1 MRRIREISAD
11 TLWRLL
17 AWGGTGAVLGGA
29 LVIASALLL
38 SPAEWPGATMLH
50 WGLCGAVV
58 LLAAVW
64 ALKGGEQRPVD
75 QYDPNPGEGSGMIRA
90 AAALVLFLAFHVALR
105 ELPGARGET
114 GVPDEPED
122 RVAGEEAVLPDVLVD
137 FASISDLWFMGA
149 LALLVGAGA
158 LAVGG
163 RPEPLRPATGWP
175 RRQAVL
181 AGLLPVVVLTAF
193 ATPTVLERDPAVHT
207 LAGPRTAAG
216 ASTAAEP
223 FGQAE
228 AAALEDGDDAAW
240 VWEHPEEG
248 SAGEAEVVATGYG
261 ALVVGGQGVWALDS
275 RDGTE
280 RWRFQPV
287 GEVLWADASFDGE
300 RVAVLYEDA
309 EREEHQQRSL
319 AVLEAGT
326 GKLVGDHRIHRK
338 VDEVLLTTTTF
349 VQVEEDVLS
358 VRAHEQEGTED
369 EARYAPEAGC
379 RQVGAPVLAGPRIL
393 VPEECTPD
401 PEDREG
407 EDDREGDDDREH
419 EVRLLHEDGSPY
431 GGHDVPGPVEEVDA
445 APDGWAAV
453 VRYGGD
459 DPGVLAFQSRAG
471 DVIAE
476 DLPASA
482 VPLRG
487 ERLLYTETEEPEGT
501 EKPEGTEEP
510 EGTDGA
516 DRVEYR
522 MVQPQVAVP
531 RGETAEPE
539 ALESLVF
546 TAQHPDPDSVIAD
559 SGVFAAVHAGDEEPT
574 ALLVAEWGS
583 DPVTIPL
590 DTAAEGLSPDGSPFG
605 VALAPETVVVSGLSA
620 GDRAHVVGVGP
631 GPRG

>member
-17 AWGGTGAVLGGA
+17 AWGGTGAVLGGT

-38 SPAEWPGATMLH
+38 SPAEWPGATLLH
-50 WGLCGAVV
+50 WGLCGAVA

-64 ALKGGEQRPVD
+64 VLKGGEQRPVD
-75 QYDPNPGEGSGMIRA
+75 EYDPNPGEGSGPIRA

-105 ELPGARGET
+105 EFPGARGET
-114 GVPDEPED
+114 GVPDEPEV

-163 RPEPLRPATGWP
+163 RPEPLRPAAGWP

-193 ATPTVLERDPAVHT
+193 ATPTVLERDPVVHT

-216 ASTAAEP
+216 PSTAAEP
-223 FGQAE
+223 FSQAD

-240 VWEHPEEG
+240 AWEHPEEG

-261 ALVVGGQGVWALDS
+261 TLVVGGQGVWALDS

-309 EREEHQQRSL
+309 EREEHLQRSL

-338 VDEVLLTTTTF
+338 VDDVLLTTTTF
-349 VQVEEDVLS
+349 VQVEEGVLS

-369 EARYAPEAGC
+369 EARYAPETDC

-393 VPEECTPD
+393 VAEECTPD
-401 PEDREG
+401 PE
-407 EDDREGDDDREH
+407 DREGDDDREH
-419 EVRLLHEDGSPY
+419 EVRLLHEDGRPY
-431 GGHDVPGPVEEVDA
+431 GGHDVPGPVEEVAA
-445 APDGWAAV
+445 APDGWATV

-459 DPGVLAFQSRAG
+459 DPGVLAFQSRDG

-476 DLPASA
+476 DLPAGT

-487 ERLLYTETEEPEGT
+487 ERLLYTE
-501 EKPEGTEEP
+501 P
-510 EGTDGA
+510 EGTDDA

-522 MVQPQVAVP
+522 LAQPQVAVP
-531 RGETAEPE
+531 RGEVADPE
-539 ALESLVF
+539 VLESLVF
-546 TAQHPDPDSVIAD
+546 TDERPDPDSVTAG
-559 SGVFAAVHAGDEEPT
+559 SEVFAAVHAGDEEPT

-583 DPVTIPL
+583 GPVTIPL

-605 VALAPETVVVSGLSA
+605 VALAPDTVVVSGLSA
-620 GDRAHVVGVGP
+620 GDRAHIVGVGA